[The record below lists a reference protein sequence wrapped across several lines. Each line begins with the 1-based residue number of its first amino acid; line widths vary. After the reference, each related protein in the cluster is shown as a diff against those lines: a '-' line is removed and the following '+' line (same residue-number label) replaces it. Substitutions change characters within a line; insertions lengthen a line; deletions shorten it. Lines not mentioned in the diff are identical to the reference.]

1 MIVLNKL
8 ERYISNDIVSQLLKL
23 KIVLMKIILFII
35 FSRIIQ
41 FEPTIL
47 NIELVNIK
55 QMISTEFI
63 KILRMSLLKY
73 NEIS

>member
-63 KILRMSLLKY
+63 KILKMSLLKY

>member
-63 KILRMSLLKY
+63 KILIMSLLKY